1 MSDQYEDIL
10 YRSRPVSKRHHQME
24 ISDRAA
30 QFMPFAALVGY
41 NDLIREASRLTQE
54 KKDLSDT
61 DKEEIKR
68 KLDYLQ
74 TQIKN
79 KPLVTVQYFIQDA
92 HKQGGYYQT
101 IAKPLK
107 KIDEIK
113 QRILFMDQSYIQF
126 DDIVSV
132 EYEEM

>member
-10 YRSRPVSKRHHQME
+10 YRARPVSKRHRQME

-101 IAKPLK
+101 IAQPLK